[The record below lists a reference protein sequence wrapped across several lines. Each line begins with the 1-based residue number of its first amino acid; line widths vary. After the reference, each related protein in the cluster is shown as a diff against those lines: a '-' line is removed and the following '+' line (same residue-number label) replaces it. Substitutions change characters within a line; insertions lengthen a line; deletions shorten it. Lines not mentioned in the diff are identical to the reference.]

1 MNTINVN
8 NQKKYQNTQ
17 SERRKKQ
24 SQSTLEGVLINNYKE
39 DKFNINETCDSLI
52 IPKAPTLPHVNN
64 KENKKENSFNFKKA
78 TMPLLIGTLAIFAG
92 TVGLSLITKKS
103 AKYVMKTP
111 INEQLP
117 DLARN
122 MNIREEP
129 QFAMYELLRNPNTKN
144 ALGLAGVGI
153 FSGMTLVAK
162 SFVDGIKK
170 VWEKKREAD
179 IERDLQENLIEVETK
194 SFSGKLQEVRNILSE
209 RANYFKKILNKNGD
223 VKIQNAPEDIFSA
236 FKGKSSKIDTMIA
249 FKGAEETQPK
259 KEKNSK
265 QGLIYTALAGA
276 TLLFG
281 VLAGRATFKNF
292 RETAKIANDFTNDFT
307 GKVLDN
313 VENLV
318 KEDAGKNIDKIKTLL
333 QSIYAKP
340 SAAKEILENS
350 NLDKGEIDKVVDEI
364 EKGAKAIYADAPTAL
379 GGIPQKLQYYCYMN
393 EDRGHLY
400 NWIIHPEN
408 KFTKYIF
415 LAFSAITALGY
426 TGKQA
431 IEALQH
437 VSVAKENSKTELD
450 LAQRLVEVEIAN
462 FKAKKESAV
471 EPLMDEFN
479 LSLQEGKSPEGLKN
493 MAENILLEIKNG
505 PPFVYS

>member
-1 MNTINVN
+1 MNAINIT
-8 NQKKYQNTQ
+8 NQRRNESAQ

-52 IPKAPTLPHVNN
+52 IPKAPTIPVQDN
-64 KENKKENSFNFKKA
+64 KENKKENSFNFQKA
-78 TMPLLIGTLAIFAG
+78 TMPLLIGTVGIFAG
-92 TVGLSLITKKS
+92 IMGLSLITKKS
-103 AKYVMKTP
+103 AKCVMNSP

-144 ALGLAGVGI
+144 ALGLAGVAV

-209 RANYFKKILNKNGD
+209 RANYFKKNLNKSGD
-223 VKIQNAPEDIFSA
+223 IKIKNAPEDIFSA
-236 FKGKSSKIDTMIA
+236 FKGKSSKIDTIIA
-249 FKGAEETQPK
+249 FKG
-259 KEKNSK
+259 KEKAQPEKKKDAK
-265 QGLIYTALAGA
+265 QGLIYAALAGA

-281 VLAGRATFKNF
+281 AIAGRATFKNF

-318 KEDAGKNIDKIKTLL
+318 SEDAEKNIEKIKTLL
-333 QSIYAKP
+333 QSIYVKP
-340 SAAKEILENS
+340 SAAKEILEKS
-350 NLDKGEIDKVVDEI
+350 NLNKGEIDKVVGEI
-364 EKGAKAIYADAPTAL
+364 ENGAKAIYADAPTAL
-379 GGIPQKLQYYCYMN
+379 GGIPQKVQYYCYMN

-400 NWIIHPEN
+400 NWIIHPES

-415 LAFSAITALGY
+415 LAFSSITALGY
-426 TGKQA
+426 IGKQA

-450 LAQRLVEVEIAN
+450 LANRLVEVEIAN

-479 LSLQEGKSPEGLKN
+479 LSLKEGKSQEGLKN